1 VSKYPGIH
9 EVLALLNRLRS
20 TVRDFTAREKALRDD
35 RERQAA
41 VAVRELDRASKE
53 EAARMAEALARVQGT
68 AEAAHAQSESNF
80 ESRRLW
86 IRQAE
91 QASHKRILAAVDHE
105 EGRAKYQLQKATLQA
120 ERRRELE
127 LANSTAVWD
136 EFNTRLVAMRD
147 AFLGLEYEAHRAFG
161 GYGRFRQWLLQP
173 DEPVEADLG
182 GDENGMLTA
191 LEEMRASVGA
201 ELEHFRRFLLV
212 RLFRWM
218 PIWPLVAVLVVG
230 HAAALFVLPQL
241 GWTVATFQEAGWS
254 LGISL
259 AIVLAVYGLSQRQAA
274 PMAARIAADLA
285 RARQFLVVSEAKAAD
300 RRRLDQERARQ
311 EFADATRTFE
321 AQWQEAVRNAEMAR
335 DVRPKEIQAKVLRAA
350 DRNRRMYEART
361 ERLKREYG
369 EAPARIE
376 REAEAR
382 RQEIAG
388 RRALA
393 LAKVDDEAG
402 ERWTRLQQE
411 WKEAIE
417 PMYDYIGKVNQS
429 VQSLIRPWNDPAW
442 SEWAPPGEFRN
453 AVPFGRIEVALEAL
467 AEVRMGESRLK
478 LPGPAEFSLPLT
490 LVYPQAGSILMETG
504 ESGQEEL
511 VMAVLNNIL
520 FRLLAVTPADKVS
533 LTVLDPVG
541 LGQNFAGLMH
551 LADYEGSHLDSRIWT
566 QPAQIEERLA
576 ELNEHMEKVIQM
588 YLRNEYETIAEYNA
602 QAGVIAEKYHLLI
615 IAGFPVNFSETAARR
630 LLNIAASGARCGVY
644 TLIHWDRRHALP
656 HDFVPENLR
665 KSSVTLLADKQR
677 FVFPDRPL
685 PGIRLVLDAPPAP
698 DVMTAFLHRVGRSSK
713 DRNRV
718 EVPFS
723 QVAPTEADM
732 WSVATTEEL
741 RVAIGR
747 SGATKLQYLA
757 IGKGTRQH
765 GLIAGKTGSGKSTL
779 FHVLITNLALWCSP
793 EQVEFYLVDFKKGVE
808 FKCYAS
814 RRLPH
819 ARVVAIESDREFGLS
834 VLQRVDEELRRRG
847 DLFRSLGVQ
856 DLAGYERAGGVT
868 PLPRSLLIIDEFQ
881 EFFVEED
888 RISQNAAVLLD
899 RIVRQGRAFGIHA
912 LLGSQTLGGA
922 YTLARATIGQM
933 VIRVA
938 LQCNEADAML
948 IMDENN
954 AAARLLSRPGE
965 GIYNDMAGALEGNSP
980 FQVVWLPDEE
990 RDQRLGAVRERADQS
1005 GKHYPGPIVFEGN
1018 APADIEENDAME
1030 KLIQSR
1036 PVVVPQIPRLWLGSP
1051 NSIKG
1056 PTEAVFPRQSG
1067 SHLMVVGQREE
1078 SALAI
1083 VGIGLLSLAAQYPR
1097 EQLRI
1102 ILVDALVPGSADRE
1116 RLDRFVAM
1124 VPHEVIRPGPGELAT
1139 VLSRVSAEV
1148 SAPADDSIEAPM
1160 RATFLFIVGL
1170 QQFKALRQEDDF
1182 SFSTGENETNDRPAA
1197 RLLHLIQEGP
1207 GRGLHVV
1214 VTCDAYNNVSRWFG
1228 RKLISEFEMRV
1239 LFQMSASDSA
1249 SLVDTPDASSLGL
1262 HRALLYHEREGR
1274 LEKFRPY
1281 APPAN
1286 EWLDTVARQLSS
1298 RE

>member
-1 VSKYPGIH
+1 VSKYPGIR
-9 EVLALLNRLRS
+9 EVIALLDRLRN
-20 TVRDFTAREKALRDD
+20 TVRDFAARESALRQKL
-35 RERQAA
+35 ERQAA
-41 VAVRELDRASKE
+41 AAVRDLDRASRE
-53 EAARMAEALARVQGT
+53 EATRVAEANARLQET
-68 AEAAHAQSESNF
+68 AEAAHAQSESSF
-80 ESRRLW
+80 ESRRLR

-91 QASHKRILAAVDHE
+91 QACRKRAMAAVDHE

-120 ERRRELE
+120 ERRRDFE
-127 LANSTAVWD
+127 LANATAVWE
-136 EFNTRLVAMRD
+136 EFNARWLETRD
-147 AFLGLEYEAHRAFG
+147 GFLDLERKAHRAFV
-161 GYGRFRQWLLQP
+161 GYDRFQQWLLQP
-173 DEPVEADLG
+173 DVPL
-182 GDENGMLTA
+182 ENGSSGNENELLTA
-191 LEEMRASVGA
+191 LEGMRTSVET
-201 ELEHFRRFLLV
+201 ELDRFRRFPLV
-212 RLFRWM
+212 RAFRWA
-218 PIWPLVAVLVVG
+218 PIWPLLAVLVVG
-230 HAAALFVLPQL
+230 HAAVLFVMPQL
-241 GWTVATFQEAGWS
+241 GWTLATPQQTGLS

-259 AIVLAVYGLSQRQAA
+259 AFVLALYWLSQRQATPVA
-274 PMAARIAADLA
+274 RRIAADLN
-285 RARQFLVVSEAKAAD
+285 RARQLLVVCEQKAAE
-300 RRRLDQERARQ
+300 RRRLDQERARN
-311 EFADATRTFE
+311 EFEEATQTFE
-321 AQWQEAVRNAEMAR
+321 AQWQEAVRNADSAR
-335 DVRPKEIQAKVLRAA
+335 DVRPKDIEAKVRRVEE
-350 DRNRRMYEART
+350 RNRRMHQART
-361 ERLKREYG
+361 QRLMREHG

-382 RQEIAG
+382 RQE
-388 RRALA
+388 LA
-393 LAKVDDEAG
+393 AKRTLAVAQVEGEA
-402 ERWTRLQQE
+402 EEQWTRLLRE
-411 WKEAIE
+411 WNEAMR
-417 PMYDYIGKVNQS
+417 PMYDQVGEANRAVHD
-429 VQSLIRPWNDPAW
+429 LIPSWDDPAW
-442 SEWAPPGEFRN
+442 SAWEPPREFRN

-467 AEVRMGESRLK
+467 AEVRLTESRLQ

-511 VMAVLNNIL
+511 VMAVFNNIL

-602 QAGVIAEKYHLLI
+602 QAGVIAEKYHVLI
-615 IAGFPVNFSETAARR
+615 IAGFPVNFSDTAARR
-630 LLNIAASGARCGVY
+630 LLNIATSGARCGVY
-644 TLIHWDRRHALP
+644 TIIHWDRRHTLP
-656 HDFVPENLR
+656 YDFVPDNLR
-665 KSSVTLLADKQR
+665 KSSVCLVADRQQ
-677 FVFPDRPL
+677 FAFPDRRL
-685 PGIRLVLDAPPAP
+685 PGTRLVFDAPPAP
-698 DVMTAFLHRVGRSSK
+698 EVMTMFLHRVGRSSK

-718 EVPFS
+718 EVPFA
-723 QVAPTEADM
+723 QVAPAESEM
-732 WSVATTEEL
+732 WSMSTTEEL

-779 FHVLITNLALWCSP
+779 FHVLITNLALWSSP

-847 DLFRSLGVQ
+847 DLFRSMGVQ
-856 DLAGYERAGGVT
+856 DLAGYERANGVH

-980 FQVVWLPDEE
+980 FQVVWLPDQE
-990 RDQRLGAVRERADQS
+990 RDQRLELVRARADQS
-1005 GKHYPGPIVFEGN
+1005 GRQYPGPIVFEGN
-1018 APADIEENDAME
+1018 APADIEENEAL
-1030 KLIQSR
+1030 KTLFQSR
-1036 PVVVPQIPRLWLGSP
+1036 PTKVPQAPRLWLGSP

-1067 SHLMVVGQREE
+1067 SHLLVVGQREE

-1083 VGIGLLSLAAQYPR
+1083 VGVGLLSLAAQYPL
-1097 EQLRI
+1097 EGLRI
-1102 ILVDALVPGSADRE
+1102 VLVDALVPGSADRE

-1124 VPHEVIRPGPGELAT
+1124 VPHEVIRPGPGEVGSA
-1139 VLSRVSAEV
+1139 LSRLSAEM
-1148 SAPADDSIEAPM
+1148 SPPGGDAMEAPL

-1182 SFSTGENETNDRPAA
+1182 SFSTSGNETSDRPSAQ
-1197 RLLHLIQEGP
+1197 LLHLIQEGP
-1207 GRGLHVV
+1207 ARGLHLV
-1214 VTCDAYNNVSRWFG
+1214 VTCDSYNNVSRWLG
-1228 RKLISEFEMRV
+1228 RKLLSEFEMRV

-1249 SLVDTPDASSLGL
+1249 SLVDSPDASSLGL

-1274 LEKFRPY
+1274 VEKFRPY
-1281 APPAN
+1281 APPTN
-1286 EWLDTVARQLSS
+1286 DWLDEVADRLAT
-1298 RE
+1298 RR